1 MKNIF
6 EQHLILF
13 VLPFLPEVVDPVLDV
28 LEKFF
33 RERRIKAKGIDSNYI
48 VFVLCL
54 VLELLDDWRI
64 SFYFFKAALLLLE
77 LLL

>member
-6 EQHLILF
+6 KQHFVLF

-33 RERRIKAKGIDSNYI
+33 RERRIKAKGINSNYI

-54 VLELLDDWRI
+54 VLELLDNGRI